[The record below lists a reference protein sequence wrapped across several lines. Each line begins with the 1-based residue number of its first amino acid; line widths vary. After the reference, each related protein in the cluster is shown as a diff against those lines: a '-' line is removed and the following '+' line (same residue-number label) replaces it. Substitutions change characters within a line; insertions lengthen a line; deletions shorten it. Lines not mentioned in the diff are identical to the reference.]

1 MRATVLSVLR
11 VTVLSMMSEAT
22 VSAMRRPVDKAK
34 PRLKQLMIAIVFTF
48 LIEYPYIEERAI
60 YACACARLIKIA
72 VKVYKKRAAISAESN
87 GVSAD
92 GVKTAVEG
100 FLKKQA
106 GHWCASM
113 EDVDSIMEYVTVALP
128 LVLGVQRGRASPF
141 CGVPPDD
148 ASSDFMGLVAGGRG
162 RRG

>member
-1 MRATVLSVLR
+1 MAN
-11 VTVLSMMSEAT
+11 
-22 VSAMRRPVDKAK
+22 VSTHLVS
-34 PRLKQLMIAIVFTF
+34 
-48 LIEYPYIEERAI
+48 EYPYIEDRAI

-72 VKVYKKRAAISAESN
+72 VKVYKKRAAISAQSN

-100 FLKKQA
+100 FLTKQA
-106 GHWCASM
+106 GHWCAFM
-113 EDVDSIMEYVTVALP
+113 EDLDSIMEYVTVALP
-128 LVLGVQRGRASPF
+128 FGRGVQRGQASPF